1 MVCFANKQTNKK
13 MIYACFSQHAFE
25 RTCTCDTSI
34 LYCFLLKLKTDLL
47 KILLYSYIV
56 LNVYFIKISQT
67 PSIWFKVK
75 ETILVWQRYPQ
86 KLMLF
91 REVRTFILVFMQEGE
106 QMHLRS
112 QSILPCPGSQKPLLS
127 TLQRDWS
134 HAWFK
139 AGLPPHMLEG
149 LCEEMQ
155 TCLLSHIPPHTLVSW
170 CWEDPARGLGAGAS
184 TQTHKLAGS
193 HVFRLRTVHPML
205 SFTRIRESTRT
216 PYVFIG

>member
-1 MVCFANKQTNKK
+1 M
-13 MIYACFSQHAFE
+13 Y
-25 RTCTCDTSI
+25 CDSSI
-34 LYCFLLKLKTDLL
+34 LHCFLLKLKTNPFRN
-47 KILLYSYIV
+47 LLYSYIF
-56 LNVYFIKISQT
+56 LNVYFVKISQT

-86 KLMLF
+86 KNHF
-91 REVRTFILVFMQEGE
+91 VP
-106 QMHLRS
+106 RS
-112 QSILPCPGSQKPLLS
+112 QNVHSGFHARGRAHVFKESKPSALPWLPEAPAVHTAARLAAYMVQS
-127 TLQRDWS
+127 W
-134 HAWFK
+134 
-139 AGLPPHMLEG
+139 PPHMLEG

-155 TCLLSHIPPHTLVSW
+155 SCLLSRIPPHTLVLQ

-205 SFTRIRESTRT
+205 SFTRIRESTGT